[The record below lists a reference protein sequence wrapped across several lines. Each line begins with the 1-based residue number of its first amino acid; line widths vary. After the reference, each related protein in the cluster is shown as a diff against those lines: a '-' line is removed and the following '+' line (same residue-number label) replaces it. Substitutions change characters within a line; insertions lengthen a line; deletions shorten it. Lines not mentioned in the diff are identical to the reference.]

1 MFIYRKTSDGKLK
14 CLTLLKLGL
23 HLLWVL
29 KTELANALVGGKE
42 NLSVSTDGDFSTSLY
57 TIYKETSDSSKKG
70 LGEFEL
76 GLLIKH
82 SHPTNSSVTHHIFRC
97 VTSQHP
103 QFMSEREGL

>member
-1 MFIYRKTSDGKLK
+1 
-14 CLTLLKLGL
+14 
-23 HLLWVL
+23 VL

-103 QFMSEREGL
+103 PFMSERERL

>member
-1 MFIYRKTSDGKLK
+1 M
-14 CLTLLKLGL
+14 
-23 HLLWVL
+23 L

-57 TIYKETSDSSKKG
+57 TIYKETSDSSKG

-76 GLLIKH
+76 GLLINH

>member
-1 MFIYRKTSDGKLK
+1 MISDGKLK
-14 CLTLLKLGL
+14 CLTLLNLGL
-23 HLLWVL
+23 HLLCVL

-76 GLLIKH
+76 GLLI
-82 SHPTNSSVTHHIFRC
+82 NIHIPLTR
-97 VTSQHP
+97 VLYTSFP
-103 QFMSEREGL
+103 GV